1 MRHRWPR
8 ISDEVMTAVRAAVTD
23 VLVQHQAEARIEVT
37 IRIQPTALL
46 HHRTVMVD
54 VAAAAEAELDDELDE
69 PDADVDQL
77 KAYQDARFAA
87 LEL

>member
-1 MRHRWPR
+1 
-8 ISDEVMTAVRAAVTD
+8 MTAVRGAVTD

-37 IRIQPTALL
+37 IRIQPTVQL

-54 VAAAAEAELDDELDE
+54 VATAAEVESDEEVDDRES
-69 PDADVDQL
+69 DVDQL

>member
-46 HHRTVMVD
+46 HHRTVVVD
-54 VAAAAEAELDDELDE
+54 VAAADEAELDDELDE
-69 PDADVDQL
+69 RDTDVDQL